1 MVLKSSRNTVLLSF
15 DQFNN
20 SAQGRHT
27 ANIKSHLVLVHVPC
41 NRIADP
47 MRRDASR
54 SRARI
59 FNGEP
64 CQVFLQC
71 RSRGPGGRCHKRIA
85 AGQVYCVHERNG
97 SCRNSGKNHPE
108 CSSTWAQRQR
118 SRHATF
124 AHTRGV
130 EGGSRV
136 PETEIETA
144 CHRRAGRRRA
154 QVTAL
159 RHWQAAATTHARPA
173 AAVRD
178 Q

>member
-1 MVLKSSRNTVLLSF
+1 MYRHFDVIRNLFLHSEIWSEFGYLNKSF

-20 SAQGRHT
+20 SAQGRHSQH
-27 ANIKSHLVLVHVPC
+27 KKPSRPRPC
-41 NRIADP
+41 PVQPDCRLADP

-124 AHTRGV
+124 ETRV
-130 EGGSRV
+130 VR
-136 PETEIETA
+136 A
-144 CHRRAGRRRA
+144 FLRLRLRRP
-154 QVTAL
+154 VTDA
-159 RHWQAAATTHARPA
+159 PDGD
-173 AAVRD
+173 VRK
-178 Q
+178 